1 MTDRAFN
8 VTQLEE
14 NDSVLLAAGSTAGD
28 DLRTFTTTNVT
39 GTHRGVIAEGDIAS
53 LERVMLLFVITTAG
67 TVTIK
72 AGDYGPG
79 IQSSRGDL
87 ELNGG
92 SDLAIGTH
100 VAIVES
106 SRVVTADGDVA
117 WEGDAAGS
125 LAVLAMPRA
134 TAGRT
139 GQPGIPANPRAY

>member
-1 MTDRAFN
+1 MTDRAFKI
-8 VTQLEE
+8 TQLEE
-14 NDSVLLAAGSTAGD
+14 NEAVQLEAGADATD
-28 DLRTFTTTNVT
+28 DLRTFTVTNVT

-67 TVTIK
+67 AVTIK

-79 IQSSRGDL
+79 IQSSRGDIAL
-87 ELNGG
+87 G
-92 SDLAIGTH
+92 SLAIGTH
-100 VAIVES
+100 VVVVES
-106 SRVVTADGDVA
+106 SRVVSEDGEVA
-117 WEGDAAGS
+117 WTGVAAGS